1 MQPESFASWSPGTTR
16 QKSDFSVR
24 LGTESDVEACVRLV
38 VAIGAGEEDAWRH
51 TLTRTV
57 RDGVRRALFVAEAEG
72 QVAGYGRVVL
82 AGKDPGMA
90 EAAPPGWYLL
100 GLVVSQAWRRRGI
113 GYPREDGLR
122 INNRSSSTA

>member
-38 VAIGAGEEDAWRH
+38 VAIGAGEEDAWRQ

-72 QVAGYGRVVL
+72 KWLAMAG
-82 AGKDPGMA
+82 
-90 EAAPPGWYLL
+90 
-100 GLVVSQAWRRRGI
+100 
-113 GYPREDGLR
+113 
-122 INNRSSSTA
+122 